1 MLDYTTLKEL
11 VEIDS
16 PTGFT
21 HHANDY
27 IVKVLKSYNVQT
39 KRTNKNVVKCKFSEQ
54 PTLGIAAHVDTLGG
68 IISEITS
75 KGKIRISKIGG
86 LSLTGFEGGYCKIY
100 TLEDTIYTGTFLL
113 DNPATH
119 VNRNV
124 DKTQRTLSNM
134 HIRLDENV
142 RTKAEV
148 KQLGIQVGD
157 FVCFDT
163 NYQELPSGFI
173 KSRFMDNKA
182 GCFVLFEL
190 AKRLQALDKPVP
202 VELFFSNYEEVG
214 HGGTCGY
221 SDSIQELLVI
231 DMGVVGEH
239 KNGLETA
246 CSICV
251 KDGSGPYDYAMK
263 KKLIQL
269 AKQTNIPFEL
279 DVYDYY
285 SSDGSAAMRA
295 GNDYRVALIGPG
307 VSASHGVERTH
318 KQGIEAT
325 IDLCMAYIED
335 SF

>member
-1 MLDYTTLKEL
+1 MIDYNSLKEL

-16 PTGFT
+16 PTGYT
-21 HHANDY
+21 HHASQY
-27 IVKVLKSYNVQT
+27 IFDLLQSFKINPT
-39 KRTNKNVVKCKFSEQ
+39 RTNKRVVKCAFSKK
-54 PTLGIAAHVDTLGG
+54 PKLAIAAHVDTLGG
-68 IISEITS
+68 IISEITAG
-75 KGKIRISKIGG
+75 GKIRISKIGG
-86 LSLTGFEGGYCKIY
+86 LLLTGFEGGYCRIC
-100 TLEDTIYTGTFLL
+100 TLDDKIYTGTFLL
-113 DNPATH
+113 DDPATH
-119 VNRNV
+119 VNRKV
-124 DKTQRTLSNM
+124 DTTTRSLSNM
-134 HIRLDENV
+134 HIRLDEV
-142 RTKAEV
+142 AYTKADIE
-148 KQLGIQVGD
+148 KLGIRIGD

-163 NYQELPSGFI
+163 NYQELPSGYI

-182 GCFVLFEL
+182 GCLVLFEL
-190 AKRLQALDKPVP
+190 AKRLQAKSGDIP

-221 SDSIQELLVI
+221 ADSIEELLVI
-231 DMGVVGEH
+231 DMGVIGDH

-263 KKLIQL
+263 KQLIQL
-269 AKQTNIPFEL
+269 AEKNEIPHRLEVF
-279 DVYDYY
+279 DYY

-325 IDLCMAYIED
+325 VDLCMAYIEAC
-335 SF
+335 F